1 MHIFVIHSLMSLC
14 MHVQSLKLCPT
25 LCDLM
30 DCNLPGFFV
39 HAILQARILDM
50 WPCPPPEDLPNSG
63 IEPKSAES
71 PALQAYS
78 LSTESPRKP
87 Q

>member
-14 MHVQSLKLCPT
+14 MHVQSLELCPT

-50 WPCPPPEDLPNSG
+50 WPCPPLEDLPNSG
-63 IEPKSAES
+63 IA